1 MWAHAH
7 ADGSD
12 ELRFHVRDEEAAVA
26 GLPSSLLMSLAGL
39 DITRVEL
46 AILLDD
52 ATELWAQVVA
62 GTAVRR
68 EQLLAAV
75 ATLERVESDG

>member
-1 MWAHAH
+1 M
-7 ADGSD
+7 
-12 ELRFHVRDEEAAVA
+12 RDEEAAVA
-26 GLPSSLLMSLAGL
+26 GLRSSLLMSLAGL

-46 AILLDD
+46 AIFLDD